1 MASVCGTS
9 LALMDAGVPLAAPV
23 AGVAMGLVKEGNR
36 YAVLTDILGD
46 EDHLGDMDFKVAGSE
61 KGVTALQMD
70 IKISG
75 ITEEIMEVAL
85 SQAHEARLHILEQ
98 MNKVISQSRESLSE
112 NAPSM
117 VTMKVHPDKIRDIIG
132 KGGPQFAR

>member
-1 MASVCGTS
+1 
-9 LALMDAGVPLAAPV
+9 
-23 AGVAMGLVKEGNR
+23 
-36 YAVLTDILGD
+36 
-46 EDHLGDMDFKVAGSE
+46 
-61 KGVTALQMD
+61 MD

-132 KGGPQFAR
+132 KGGHNSFDSGRNGCRGGYRR